1 MDQAAF
7 DIRHRAAHARAGYRP
22 KAIVAIPVRNEADSL
37 LAAMLA
43 LGTQKD
49 LCGDAL
55 PAGDVLV
62 FLLLNG
68 CSDGSWERLQS
79 LRGAHAPNWIAVDGE
94 LPGSLQHAG
103 GARRVALTKA
113 LGLTTSDTTLIATTD
128 ADSTVSAT
136 WVAQQL
142 AWMQRGCDVILG
154 SPEVALGDMHAW
166 PPELSQRHRR
176 ERLYARWLS
185 RIDAWLDPCDY
196 DPWPRHGIP
205 SGASMGFRPT
215 ALRAAFPLPAPACGE
230 DRALVQRCHA
240 LDLKVRGDAKLL
252 VTTSGRLRGRAR
264 GGMAD
269 TLLHYVGHPGA
280 PCDAMLEPVAHA
292 IARARWRIRLRE
304 RRRRGHL
311 STAWLARVLAIAPT
325 EAERIIAMP
334 TFGLFWQACER
345 SSPRLARVCLN
356 PAGLDREIRIATEW
370 LRTHTPHT
378 HVTHCL
384 DAEQAMIEVPA

>member
-7 DIRHRAAHARAGYRP
+7 DIRRRAAHARAGYRP
-22 KAIVAIPVRNEADSL
+22 KAIVAVPVRNEAESL
-37 LAAMLA
+37 ISAMLA
-43 LGTQKD
+43 LGAQHD
-49 LCGDAL
+49 LCGHVL

-62 FLLLNG
+62 LLLLNG

-79 LRGAHAPNWIAVDGE
+79 LRGNHAPNWIAIDGE

-113 LGLTTSDTTLIATTD
+113 LGLTTSDTALIATTD

-154 SPEVALGDMHAW
+154 STEVAPGDMDAW
-166 PPELSQRHRR
+166 PPELIQRRRR
-176 ERLYARWLS
+176 ERSYARRLS
-185 RIDAWLDPCDY
+185 RIDAWLDACDY
-196 DPWPRHGIP
+196 DPWPRHGAP

-240 LDLKVRGDAKLL
+240 LDLKVRGDDQLL
-252 VTTSGRLRGRAR
+252 VTTSGRLHGRAR

-269 TLLHYVGHPGA
+269 TLLHWVGHPGA

-292 IARARWRIRLRE
+292 VARARWRIRLRE

-311 STAWLARVLAIAPT
+311 SAAWLARALAISPT
-325 EAERIIAMP
+325 DAGRIVAMP

-345 SSPRLARVCLN
+345 FSPRLARVCLH
-356 PAGLDREIRIATEW
+356 PAALDREIRIATEW
-370 LRTHTPHT
+370 LRTHTPHA
-378 HVTHCL
+378 HAPPCL
-384 DAEQAMIEVPA
+384 DAEQAIIVVPA